1 MALWLS
7 RVKFQ
12 VERNWRAPD
21 GLTGVQAPP
30 EVVFQV
36 ARDGRASHVQLRTR
50 SGNPTLDRLALRAVQ
65 AVETFPPVPEVW
77 PEDRVVVRYVLQYA
91 SR

>member
-12 VERNWRAPD
+12 VERNWRAPE
-21 GLTGVQAPP
+21 GLSGVQAPP

-36 ARDGRASHVQLRTR
+36 ARDGRADRIQLKTR
-50 SGNPTLDRLALRAVQ
+50 SGNTTLDRLALRAVQ
-65 AVETFPPVPEVW
+65 AVDNFPPIPEVW
-77 PEDRVVVRYVLQYA
+77 PEDRVVVRYVLEYA
-91 SR
+91 PR

>member
-21 GLTGVQAPP
+21 GLTGVTSPP

-36 ARDGRASHVQLRTR
+36 ERDGRSARVQLKTR

-65 AVETFPPVPEVW
+65 VVESFPPVPDSW